1 MKLLV
6 LLLVQFCIC
15 IAIWL
20 YFRRKFISF
29 SDTVCQSMEHI
40 LHGQPVKEQLNRETL
55 TSKMVTELEKVED
68 IVRYRLTEN
77 EREKQELQEM
87 ISEITHQI
95 KTPLSNIRMYCEML
109 GEYASPGS
117 RTLSAGQAVSGSRGT
132 ILRQTDSSLLRQY
145 SATVGDQLDRLDFL
159 LNALIRSSRLE
170 TSMIRL
176 QLENNKVLNTIAIA
190 VNNVF
195 QKAEEKK
202 TEIRVGCRSTIEVCH
217 DPKWTAEA
225 IENLLDNAI
234 KYTPENGK
242 IQIDVVPGEMYVEI
256 QVKDTGCGI
265 AADEVNEIFKRFY
278 RGRAVSRVEGLGL
291 GLYLTQKIIT
301 LQGGFLSVRSEP
313 GKGSCFSIHLRR

>member
-15 IAIWL
+15 VAIWL
-20 YFRRKFISF
+20 YFRRKFIAF
-29 SDTVCQSMEHI
+29 SDTVCQSMERI
-40 LHGQPVKEQLNRETL
+40 LHGQPVKEYLNRETL

-68 IVRYRLTEN
+68 IVRYRLAEN

-95 KTPLSNIRMYCEML
+95 KTPLSNIRMYCEMI
-109 GEYASPGS
+109 GENAS
-117 RTLSAGQAVSGSRGT
+117 SGSGET

-145 SATVGDQLDRLDFL
+145 SATVGDQLDRLDFM

-278 RGRAVSRVEGLGL
+278 RGKAVSRVEGLGL
-291 GLYLTQKIIT
+291 GLYLAQKIIT
-301 LQGGFLSVRSEP
+301 LQGGFLSVHSEP
-313 GKGSCFSIHLRR
+313 GNGSCFSIHLRR

>member
-15 IAIWL
+15 VAIWL
-20 YFRRKFISF
+20 YFRRKFIAF
-29 SDTVCQSMEHI
+29 SDTVCQSMERI
-40 LHGQPVKEQLNRETL
+40 LHGQPVKEYLNRETL

-68 IVRYRLTEN
+68 IVRYRLAEN

-95 KTPLSNIRMYCEML
+95 KTPLSNIRMYCEMI
-109 GEYASPGS
+109 GENAS
-117 RTLSAGQAVSGSRGT
+117 SGSGET

-217 DPKWTAEA
+217 DPKWTGEA

-278 RGRAVSRVEGLGL
+278 RGKAVSRVEGLGL
-291 GLYLTQKIIT
+291 GLYLAQKIIT
-301 LQGGFLSVRSEP
+301 LQGGFLSVHSEP
-313 GKGSCFSIHLRR
+313 GNGSCFSIHLRR

>member
-15 IAIWL
+15 VAIWL
-20 YFRRKFISF
+20 YFRRKFIAF
-29 SDTVCQSMEHI
+29 SDTVCQSMERI
-40 LHGQPVKEQLNRETL
+40 LHGQPVKEYLNRETL

-68 IVRYRLTEN
+68 IVRYRLAEN

-95 KTPLSNIRMYCEML
+95 KTPLSNIRMYCEMI
-109 GEYASPGS
+109 GENAS
-117 RTLSAGQAVSGSRGT
+117 SGSGET

-301 LQGGFLSVRSEP
+301 LQGGFLSVHSEP
-313 GKGSCFSIHLRR
+313 GNGSCFSIHLRR

>member
-95 KTPLSNIRMYCEML
+95 KTPLSNIRMYCEMI
-109 GEYASPGS
+109 GENAS
-117 RTLSAGQAVSGSRGT
+117 SGSGET

-291 GLYLTQKIIT
+291 GLYLAQKIIT

>member
-15 IAIWL
+15 VAIWL
-20 YFRRKFISF
+20 YFRRKFIAF
-29 SDTVCQSMEHI
+29 SDTVCQSMERI
-40 LHGQPVKEQLNRETL
+40 LHGQPVKEYLNRETL

-68 IVRYRLTEN
+68 IARYRLAEN

-87 ISEITHQI
+87 IAEITHQI
-95 KTPLSNIRMYCEML
+95 KTPLSNIRMYCEMI
-109 GEYASPGS
+109 GENASPGS
-117 RTLSAGQAVSGSRGT
+117 GKT
-132 ILRQTDSSLLRQY
+132 ILRQTDSSQLRQY

-176 QLENNKVLNTIAIA
+176 QPGNNKVLDTIAIA

-202 TEIRVGCRSTIEVCH
+202 TEIRVSCRSTIEVCH

-278 RGRAVSRVEGLGL
+278 RGKAVSRVEGLGL
-291 GLYLTQKIIT
+291 GLYLAQKIIT
-301 LQGGFLSVRSEP
+301 LQGGFLSVHSEP
-313 GKGSCFSIHLRR
+313 GNGSCFSIHLRR

>member
-15 IAIWL
+15 VAIWL
-20 YFRRKFISF
+20 YFRRKFIAF
-29 SDTVCQSMEHI
+29 SDPVCQSMERI
-40 LHGQPVKEQLNRETL
+40 LHGQPVKEYLNRETL

-68 IVRYRLTEN
+68 IVRYRLAEN

-95 KTPLSNIRMYCEML
+95 KTPLSNIRMYCEMI
-109 GEYASPGS
+109 GENAS
-117 RTLSAGQAVSGSRGT
+117 SGSGET

-278 RGRAVSRVEGLGL
+278 RGKAVSRVEGLGL
-291 GLYLTQKIIT
+291 GLYLAQKIIT
-301 LQGGFLSVRSEP
+301 LQGGFLSVHSEP
-313 GKGSCFSIHLRR
+313 GNGSCFSIHLRR

>member
-29 SDTVCQSMEHI
+29 SDTVCQSMERI
-40 LHGQPVKEQLNRETL
+40 LHGQPVKEYLNRETL

-68 IVRYRLTEN
+68 IVRYRLAEN

-95 KTPLSNIRMYCEML
+95 KTPLSNIRMYCEMI
-109 GEYASPGS
+109 GENAS
-117 RTLSAGQAVSGSRGT
+117 SGSGET

-278 RGRAVSRVEGLGL
+278 RGKAVSRVEGLGL
-291 GLYLTQKIIT
+291 GLYLAQKIIT
-301 LQGGFLSVRSEP
+301 LQGGFLSVHSEP
-313 GKGSCFSIHLRR
+313 GNGSCFSIHLRR

>member
-95 KTPLSNIRMYCEML
+95 KTPLSNIRMYCEMI
-109 GEYASPGS
+109 GENAS
-117 RTLSAGQAVSGSRGT
+117 SGSGET

-234 KYTPENGK
+234 KYTSESGK
-242 IQIDVVPGEMYVEI
+242 IQINVVSGEMYVEI

>member
-1 MKLLV
+1 
-6 LLLVQFCIC
+6 
-15 IAIWL
+15 
-20 YFRRKFISF
+20 
-29 SDTVCQSMEHI
+29 
-40 LHGQPVKEQLNRETL
+40 
-55 TSKMVTELEKVED
+55 MVTELEKVED
-68 IVRYRLTEN
+68 IVRYRLAEN

-95 KTPLSNIRMYCEML
+95 KTPLSNIRMYCEMI
-109 GEYASPGS
+109 GENAS
-117 RTLSAGQAVSGSRGT
+117 SGSGET

-234 KYTPENGK
+234 KYTSESGK
-242 IQIDVVPGEMYVEI
+242 IQINVVSGEMYVEI

>member
-15 IAIWL
+15 VAIWL
-20 YFRRKFISF
+20 YFRRKFIAF
-29 SDTVCQSMEHI
+29 SDTVCQSMERI
-40 LHGQPVKEQLNRETL
+40 LHGQPVKEYLNRETL

-68 IVRYRLTEN
+68 IARYRLAEN

-95 KTPLSNIRMYCEML
+95 KTPLSNIRMYCEMI
-109 GEYASPGS
+109 GENAS
-117 RTLSAGQAVSGSRGT
+117 SGSGET

-176 QLENNKVLNTIAIA
+176 QPGNNKVLDTIAIA

-202 TEIRVGCRSTIEVCH
+202 TEIRVSCRSTIEVCH

-242 IQIDVVPGEMYVEI
+242 IQIAVVPGEMYVEI

-278 RGRAVSRVEGLGL
+278 RGKAVSRVEGLGL
-291 GLYLTQKIIT
+291 GLYLAQKIIT

-313 GKGSCFSIHLRR
+313 EKGSCFSIHLKR

>member
-15 IAIWL
+15 VAIWL
-20 YFRRKFISF
+20 YFRRKFIAF
-29 SDTVCQSMEHI
+29 SDTVCQSMERI
-40 LHGQPVKEQLNRETL
+40 LHGQPVKEYLNRETL

-68 IVRYRLTEN
+68 IVRYRLAEN

-95 KTPLSNIRMYCEML
+95 KTPLSNIRMYCEMI
-109 GEYASPGS
+109 GENAS
-117 RTLSAGQAVSGSRGT
+117 SGSGET

-176 QLENNKVLNTIAIA
+176 QPGNNKVLDTIAIA

-278 RGRAVSRVEGLGL
+278 RGKAVSRVEGLGL
-291 GLYLTQKIIT
+291 GLYLAQKIIT
-301 LQGGFLSVRSEP
+301 LQGGFLSVHSEP
-313 GKGSCFSIHLRR
+313 GNGSCFSIHLRR

>member
-15 IAIWL
+15 VAIWL
-20 YFRRKFISF
+20 YFRRKFIAF
-29 SDTVCQSMEHI
+29 SDTVCQSMERI
-40 LHGQPVKEQLNRETL
+40 LHGQPVKEYLNRETL

-68 IVRYRLTEN
+68 IVRYRLAEN

-95 KTPLSNIRMYCEML
+95 KTPLSNIRMYCEMI
-109 GEYASPGS
+109 GENAS
-117 RTLSAGQAVSGSRGT
+117 SGSGET

-256 QVKDTGCGI
+256 QVKDTGYGI

-278 RGRAVSRVEGLGL
+278 RGKAVSRVEGLGL
-291 GLYLTQKIIT
+291 GLYLAQKIIT
-301 LQGGFLSVRSEP
+301 LQGGFLSVHSEP
-313 GKGSCFSIHLRR
+313 GNGSCFSIHLRR

>member
-15 IAIWL
+15 VAIWL
-20 YFRRKFISF
+20 YFRRKFIAF
-29 SDTVCQSMEHI
+29 SDTVCQSMERI
-40 LHGQPVKEQLNRETL
+40 LHGQPVKEYLNRETL

-68 IVRYRLTEN
+68 IVRYRLAEN

-95 KTPLSNIRMYCEML
+95 KTPLSNIRMYCEMI
-109 GEYASPGS
+109 GENAS
-117 RTLSAGQAVSGSRGT
+117 SGSGET

-176 QLENNKVLNTIAIA
+176 QLENNKVLDTIAIA

-195 QKAEEKK
+195 QKAEDKK
-202 TEIRVGCRSTIEVCH
+202 IEIRVSCRSTIEVCH

-234 KYTPENGK
+234 KYTSESGK
-242 IQIDVVPGEMYVEI
+242 IQINVVSGEMYVEI

-291 GLYLTQKIIT
+291 GLYLAQKIIT

>member
-15 IAIWL
+15 VAIWL
-20 YFRRKFISF
+20 YFRRKFIAF
-29 SDTVCQSMEHI
+29 SDTVCQSMERI
-40 LHGQPVKEQLNRETL
+40 LHGQPVKEYLNRETL

-68 IVRYRLTEN
+68 IARYRLAEN

-95 KTPLSNIRMYCEML
+95 KTPLSNIRMYCEMI
-109 GEYASPGS
+109 GENASPGS
-117 RTLSAGQAVSGSRGT
+117 GKT
-132 ILRQTDSSLLRQY
+132 ILRQTDSSQLRQY

-176 QLENNKVLNTIAIA
+176 QPENNKVLDTIAIA

-195 QKAEEKK
+195 QKAEDKK
-202 TEIRVGCRSTIEVCH
+202 IEIRVSCRSTIEVCH

-278 RGRAVSRVEGLGL
+278 RGKAVSRVEGLGL
-291 GLYLTQKIIT
+291 GLYLAQKIIT

-313 GKGSCFSIHLRR
+313 EKGSCFSIHLKR

>member
-15 IAIWL
+15 VAIWL
-20 YFRRKFISF
+20 YFRRKFIAF
-29 SDTVCQSMEHI
+29 SDTVCQSMERI
-40 LHGQPVKEQLNRETL
+40 LHGQPVKEYLNRETL

-68 IVRYRLTEN
+68 IVRYRLAEN

-95 KTPLSNIRMYCEML
+95 KTPLSNIRMYCEMI
-109 GEYASPGS
+109 GENAS
-117 RTLSAGQAVSGSRGT
+117 SGSGET

-234 KYTPENGK
+234 KYTSESGK
-242 IQIDVVPGEMYVEI
+242 IQINVVSGEMYVEI

-291 GLYLTQKIIT
+291 GLYLAQKIIT

>member
-15 IAIWL
+15 VAIWL
-20 YFRRKFISF
+20 YFRRKFIAF
-29 SDTVCQSMEHI
+29 SDTVCQSMERI
-40 LHGQPVKEQLNRETL
+40 LHGQPVKEYLNRETL

-68 IVRYRLTEN
+68 IVRYRLAEN

-95 KTPLSNIRMYCEML
+95 KTPLSNIRMYCEMI
-109 GEYASPGS
+109 GENAS
-117 RTLSAGQAVSGSRGT
+117 SGSGET

-195 QKAEEKK
+195 QKAGEKK

-278 RGRAVSRVEGLGL
+278 RGKAVSRVEGLGL
-291 GLYLTQKIIT
+291 GLYLAQKIIT
-301 LQGGFLSVRSEP
+301 LQGGFLSVHSEP
-313 GKGSCFSIHLRR
+313 GNGSCFSIHLRR

>member
-15 IAIWL
+15 VAIWL
-20 YFRRKFISF
+20 YFRRKFIAF
-29 SDTVCQSMEHI
+29 SDTVCQSMERI
-40 LHGQPVKEQLNRETL
+40 LHGQPVKEYLNRETL

-68 IVRYRLTEN
+68 IVRYRLAEN

-95 KTPLSNIRMYCEML
+95 KTPLSNIRMYCEMI
-109 GEYASPGS
+109 GENAS
-117 RTLSAGQAVSGSRGT
+117 SGSGET

-242 IQIDVVPGEMYVEI
+242 IQIAVVPGEMYVEI

-278 RGRAVSRVEGLGL
+278 RGKAVSRVEGLGL
-291 GLYLTQKIIT
+291 GLYLAQKIIT
-301 LQGGFLSVRSEP
+301 LQGGFLSVHSEP
-313 GKGSCFSIHLRR
+313 GNGSCFSIHLRR

>member
-117 RTLSAGQAVSGSRGT
+117 RET

-176 QLENNKVLNTIAIA
+176 QPENNKVLDTIAIA

-195 QKAEEKK
+195 QKAEDKK
-202 TEIRVGCRSTIEVCH
+202 IEIRVSCRSTIEVCH

-234 KYTPENGK
+234 KYTSESGK
-242 IQIDVVPGEMYVEI
+242 IQINVVSGEMYVEI

>member
-15 IAIWL
+15 VAIWL
-20 YFRRKFISF
+20 YFRRKFIAF
-29 SDTVCQSMEHI
+29 SDTVCQSMERI
-40 LHGQPVKEQLNRETL
+40 LHGQPVKEYLNRETL

-68 IVRYRLTEN
+68 IVRYRLAEN

-95 KTPLSNIRMYCEML
+95 KTPLSNIRMYCEMI
-109 GEYASPGS
+109 GENAS
-117 RTLSAGQAVSGSRGT
+117 SGSGET

-145 SATVGDQLDRLDFL
+145 SATVGDQLDRLGFL

-278 RGRAVSRVEGLGL
+278 RGKAVSRVEGLGL
-291 GLYLTQKIIT
+291 GLYLAQKIIT
-301 LQGGFLSVRSEP
+301 LQGGFLSVHSEP
-313 GKGSCFSIHLRR
+313 GNGSCFSIHLRR

>member
-15 IAIWL
+15 VAIWL
-20 YFRRKFISF
+20 YFRRKFIAF
-29 SDTVCQSMEHI
+29 LDTVCQSMERI
-40 LHGQPVKEQLNRETL
+40 LHGQPVKEYLNRETL

-68 IVRYRLTEN
+68 IVRYRLAEN

-95 KTPLSNIRMYCEML
+95 KTPLSNIRMYCEMI
-109 GEYASPGS
+109 GENAS
-117 RTLSAGQAVSGSRGT
+117 SGSGET

-278 RGRAVSRVEGLGL
+278 RGKAVSRVEGLGL
-291 GLYLTQKIIT
+291 GLYLAQKIIT
-301 LQGGFLSVRSEP
+301 LQGGFLSVHSEP
-313 GKGSCFSIHLRR
+313 GNGSCFSIHLRR

>member
-15 IAIWL
+15 VAIWL
-20 YFRRKFISF
+20 YFRRKFIAF
-29 SDTVCQSMEHI
+29 SDTVCQSMERI
-40 LHGQPVKEQLNRETL
+40 LHGQPVKEYLNRETL

-68 IVRYRLTEN
+68 IVRYRLAEN

-95 KTPLSNIRMYCEML
+95 KTPLSNIRMYCEMI
-109 GEYASPGS
+109 GENAS
-117 RTLSAGQAVSGSRGT
+117 SGSGET

-278 RGRAVSRVEGLGL
+278 RGKAVSRVEGLGL
-291 GLYLTQKIIT
+291 GLYLAQKIIT
-301 LQGGFLSVRSEP
+301 LQGGFLSVHSEP
-313 GKGSCFSIHLRR
+313 GNGSCFSIHLRR

>member
-15 IAIWL
+15 VAIWL
-20 YFRRKFISF
+20 YFRRKFIAF
-29 SDTVCQSMEHI
+29 SDTVCQSMERI
-40 LHGQPVKEQLNRETL
+40 LHGQPVKEYLNRETL

-68 IVRYRLTEN
+68 IVRYRLAEN

-95 KTPLSNIRMYCEML
+95 KTPLSNIRMYCEMI
-109 GEYASPGS
+109 GENAS
-117 RTLSAGQAVSGSRGT
+117 SGSGET

-176 QLENNKVLNTIAIA
+176 KLENNKVLNTIAIA

-278 RGRAVSRVEGLGL
+278 RGKAVSRVEGLGL
-291 GLYLTQKIIT
+291 GLYLAQKIIT
-301 LQGGFLSVRSEP
+301 LQGGFLSVHSEP
-313 GKGSCFSIHLRR
+313 GNGSCFSIHLRR

>member
-15 IAIWL
+15 VAIWL
-20 YFRRKFISF
+20 YFRRKFIAF
-29 SDTVCQSMEHI
+29 SDTVCQSMERI
-40 LHGQPVKEQLNRETL
+40 LHGQPVKEYLNRETL

-68 IVRYRLTEN
+68 IARYRLAEN

-95 KTPLSNIRMYCEML
+95 KTPLSNIRMYCEMI
-109 GEYASPGS
+109 GENAS
-117 RTLSAGQAVSGSRGT
+117 SGSGEK

-176 QLENNKVLNTIAIA
+176 QPGNNKVLDTIAIA

-202 TEIRVGCRSTIEVCH
+202 TEIRVSCRSTIEVCH

-242 IQIDVVPGEMYVEI
+242 IQIAVVPGEMYVEI

-278 RGRAVSRVEGLGL
+278 RGKAVSRVEGLGL
-291 GLYLTQKIIT
+291 GLYLAQKIIT

-313 GKGSCFSIHLRR
+313 EKGSCFSIHLKR